1 MAEGAAAAAS
11 SMYSK
16 AQLQPMKPAPGEK
29 FMKRDV
35 EKLVKKMVDEK
46 LADKAYN
53 YEESLNWSKE
63 LSADIQ
69 NAVRML
75 NYVRYKIIVSVT
87 IIEACQQ
94 GVRLASRCLW
104 DPETDNFAE
113 YTLSNETMHATALVF
128 GLYWE

>member
-1 MAEGAAAAAS
+1 MDSALH
-11 SMYSK
+11 K
-16 AQLQPMKPAPGEK
+16 FHLQPMKPAPGQK

-35 EKLVKKMVDEK
+35 EKLLKQYLEEK
-46 LADKAYN
+46 LTGKSYN

-63 LSADIQ
+63 LSGDIQ
-69 NAVRML
+69 QAVRNL
-75 NYVRYKIIVSVT
+75 GYTRYKIIVSVT

-94 GVRLASRCLW
+94 GVRLASRCIW

-113 YTLSNETMHATALVF
+113 YTHSSESMHATALVF

>member
-1 MAEGAAAAAS
+1 MDSALH
-11 SMYSK
+11 K
-16 AQLQPMKPAPGEK
+16 IQLQPMKPAPGQK

-35 EKLVKKMVDEK
+35 EKLLKQYLEEK
-46 LADKAYN
+46 LADKSYN

-63 LSADIQ
+63 LSGDIQ
-69 NAVRML
+69 QAVRNL
-75 NYVRYKIIVSVT
+75 GYTRYKIIVSVS

-94 GVRLASRCLW
+94 GVRLASRCIW

-113 YTLSNETMHATALVF
+113 YTFSSESMHATALVF

>member
-1 MAEGAAAAAS
+1 MESALH
-11 SMYSK
+11 K
-16 AQLQPMKPAPGEK
+16 VQLQPMKPTLGQK

-35 EKLVKKMVDEK
+35 EKLLKQYLEEK
-46 LADKAYN
+46 LSDKTYN

-63 LSADIQ
+63 LSGDIQ
-69 NAVRML
+69 QAVRNL
-75 NYVRYKIIVSVT
+75 GYQRYKIIVSVS

-94 GVRLASRCLW
+94 GIRLASRCIW

-113 YTLSNETMHATALVF
+113 FTYSSESMHATALVF